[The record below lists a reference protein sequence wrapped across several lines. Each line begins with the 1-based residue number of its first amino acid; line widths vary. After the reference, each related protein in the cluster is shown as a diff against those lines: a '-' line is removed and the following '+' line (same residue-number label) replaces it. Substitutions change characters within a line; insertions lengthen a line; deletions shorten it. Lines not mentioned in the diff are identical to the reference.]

1 MDDML
6 GEDKFRAEQNL
17 LAMEEDESIQ
27 KINNPVTKQ
36 VAIALKGL
44 AKRTQAKEM
53 IFTSKL

>member
-6 GEDKFRAEQNL
+6 GEEKFRTDQN
-17 LAMEEDESIQ
+17 LAMEEDETIQ